1 LFVRDTDEILCCL
14 RLGVKEIGA
23 NHSQIDVR
31 FAMFVLIAPIGAE
44 PESLQAVALPQPA
57 KPGERVSSNPPGLVV
72 F

>member
-1 LFVRDTDEILCCL
+1 
-14 RLGVKEIGA
+14 
-23 NHSQIDVR
+23 
-31 FAMFVLIAPIGAE
+31 MFVLIAPIGAE